1 MGTPE
6 IMFRRSV
13 SGVGTALRQGEILTN
28 VIELQVRLESIGG
41 VNSDSVYEANPI
53 EHLFAIIVSQDC
65 DLEQDFNYR
74 YGSKGNVRNE
84 LPSVL
89 LCQAE
94 EVDEFVKSAMYRG
107 LFNSRTFTGN
117 FKNNNEFRYHF
128 IQEIPTNLSAVD
140 RRVPELGIDFKRYFS
155 VPTAEIYHRI
165 KFDETQRCS
174 VLESPYRDHFSQRFF
189 NFNSRVALPEEYEST

>member
-1 MGTPE
+1 
-6 IMFRRSV
+6 MFRRSF
-13 SGVGTALRQGEILTN
+13 SGVGQALRQGEILRN
-28 VIELQVRLESIGG
+28 VVELQVRLESIG
-41 VNSDSVYEANPI
+41 SEHFDSVYEANPI

-74 YGSKGNVRNE
+74 YGSRGNVRNE

-94 EVDEFVKSAMYRG
+94 DVEEFVKSEMYRS
-107 LFNSRTFTGN
+107 LFNSKTFTGN

-128 IQEIPTNLSAVD
+128 IQEIPTNLNAVES
-140 RRVPELGIDFKRYFS
+140 RVPELGIDFKRYFS
-155 VPTAEIYHRI
+155 VPTAEVYHRI
-165 KFDETQRCS
+165 KLDETQRCS
-174 VLESPYRDHFSQRFF
+174 VLESPYRDHFSQRFY

>member
-1 MGTPE
+1 
-6 IMFRRSV
+6 MFRRSY

-28 VIELQVRLESIGG
+28 VIELQVRLESMGG

-94 EVDEFVKSAMYRG
+94 KVAEFVKSEMYRS
-107 LFNSRTFTGN
+107 LFNSKTFTDN
-117 FKNNNEFRYHF
+117 FKKNNEFRYHF
-128 IQEIPTNLSAVD
+128 IQEIPADLSAVD
-140 RRVPELGIDFKRYFS
+140 KRVPELGIDFKRYFGM
-155 VPTAEIYHRI
+155 PTAEVYQRI
-165 KFDETQRCS
+165 KLDQTQRCS
-174 VLESPYRDHFSQRFF
+174 VLASPYRDHLSQRFY